1 MKIKI
6 MTVIIIIILVIMVI
20 ALVIIMSMVTTV
32 QLLEN
37 TVHINLYSCIILH
50 VANNGC
56 VSSVVHCLI
65 SQKVELGS

>member
-1 MKIKI
+1 M
-6 MTVIIIIILVIMVI
+6 IIILGYNGYSTDYNNVNGNNSAATRKLCV
-20 ALVIIMSMVTTV
+20 
-32 QLLEN
+32 
-37 TVHINLYSCIILH
+37 NLYSCIIMH